1 MWLEGGLMND
11 QSKGSR
17 LDRFMRLFT
26 DVRAGEGA
34 QALLLAFNVF
44 LILMAYYLM
53 KPSRD
58 ALMLEQANPQIKAYA
73 SAGMAVLLIPLVQVY
88 GRFADRVPRMRLIS
102 WVTYGFAAILVVF
115 YLLAQGGVRV
125 AIPFFLYVGIFNLM
139 IVAQFW
145 SFANDVYTTGEGE
158 RLFPILVFGMSFGA
172 VLGAAIATALVGP
185 LGHYPLMLLAAGL
198 ILVGLVITNYIDKLQ
213 RTRTESHLPP
223 SQTTAEMPAATGQF
237 RLETGEFKAIT
248 VEQAQASGSGQGA
261 FALVFKTRY
270 LLLIALMVMLT
281 NWVNTLGGYMLD
293 VAVDSA
299 AESAVAAGQAGGL
312 DEGQYI
318 ARVLGGF
325 YAGVNLVTLLAQLF
339 VVSRIIKYI
348 GVRGGL
354 LVLPIIALLGNGA
367 VFLVPIFVV
376 IRAHKTVEN
385 ATDYSL
391 QNTVKNALWLPTTR
405 EQKYKAKQVI
415 DAFFARIGDGMQAV
429 VVFVGSTY
437 LALSLSGF
445 AVINVVLAVL
455 WLAVVVAIG
464 REYVH
469 LTKTGQPPV

>member
-1 MWLEGGLMND
+1 
-11 QSKGSR
+11 
-17 LDRFMRLFT
+17 
-26 DVRAGEGA
+26 
-34 QALLLAFNVF
+34 
-44 LILMAYYLM
+44 
-53 KPSRD
+53 
-58 ALMLEQANPQIKAYA
+58 
-73 SAGMAVLLIPLVQVY
+73 
-88 GRFADRVPRMRLIS
+88 
-102 WVTYGFAAILVVF
+102 
-115 YLLAQGGVRV
+115 
-125 AIPFFLYVGIFNLM
+125 
-139 IVAQFW
+139 
-145 SFANDVYTTGEGE
+145 
-158 RLFPILVFGMSFGA
+158 
-172 VLGAAIATALVGP
+172 
-185 LGHYPLMLLAAGL
+185 
-198 ILVGLVITNYIDKLQ
+198 
-213 RTRTESHLPP
+213 
-223 SQTTAEMPAATGQF
+223 MPAATGQF